1 MCRTSLKCNQDKVVL
16 TYVKNF
22 NLKLF
27 SELYNDQCDGI
38 EIINS
43 TFAMHIAFVMTSLM
57 LTDVFAAYGILRG
70 CLSSSGYILQ
80 FLLFSNTFW
89 VAMQYG
95 IKALIAHAGTSTTAE
110 AEKSLVLVT
119 RLVEATNSDKELT
132 TDLNFLLIQMQCRNK
147 NLQNHFFTINW
158 SLILAVSFI
167 LRIFSIIEIIWF
179 QITSMIVTYLII
191 TFQFDTS
198 AQPHIKDVS

>member
-1 MCRTSLKCNQDKVVL
+1 MKCYQEKVAL

-27 SELYNDQCDGI
+27 SELYNDQCDLI
-38 EIINS
+38 EMINS

-80 FLLFSNTFW
+80 FLLFSNTLW
-89 VAMQYG
+89 IVMQYG
-95 IKALIAHAGTSTTAE
+95 IKALIAHAGTSTTTE
-110 AEKSLVLVT
+110 AERSLVLVA
-119 RLVEATNSDKELT
+119 RLVEATYSNQELK
-132 TDLNFLLIQMQCRNK
+132 TDLNFLLIQMQCRSK
-147 NLQNHFFTINW
+147 HLQNYFFTINW
-158 SLILAVSFI
+158 NLILAVRFI
-167 LRIFSIIEIIWF
+167 LRIFSCIEIILF
-179 QITSMIVTYLII
+179 QITSTILTYLII

-198 AQPHIKDVS
+198 A